1 MNIHNNFKACLA
13 SVTKAL
19 GEAEV
24 GVTVKSR
31 YLGNCSVV
39 VLFKGPKLPFANDPV
54 SWMGQFDPKSPL
66 KKVAASKQFVIY
78 HRDKFLEDFDHKS
91 DASILKAV
99 GSMLQLPM
107 KRSAKVLAPIG
118 SSEGS
123 SAAKS
128 SKVSLGLKRA
138 KNAARLDT
146 DLDVCEEMILQTKQ
160 EMMVQVIHECV
171 SGAINE
177 QTRLEKALE
186 SVRFSIAKEMAAQ
199 LVDEQLEMCIE
210 VHSSSA
216 TALKPS
222 ILESEL
228 EGAVDLTN
236 ASFSPFECAFSPE
249 STNALESGSCTPSLA
264 YPRNLSNVF
273 QEVYNSQVEPQSHVQ
288 FPNGYE
294 NPARAHSFTQPV
306 AQVDESRKSCGSD
319 IHVNNEVSPAAEAHS
334 SYLLGVHSTS
344 PAFQSHYYQ
353 PRVFGRERY
362 ASQDFM
368 SPPQY
373 PPAFQPHYQPTP
385 VNNPYWY
392 GTPEPG
398 YAARHSQHFVP
409 NSQSTSPFVCTP
421 SPVVHAQMQQNT
433 FSIPQS
439 TVDVR
444 GYFRKHGWVK
454 KWGTPKKETLPKGKS
469 GKQRKQNVPRIDD
482 TSIEFKNDKP
492 CVLARKYGGVC
503 IAMEQQNKTMMTG
516 LICKHCKVYLHEECS
531 TMYHCFHAEE
541 KLDVAAFNKAKST
554 CA

>member
-1 MNIHNNFKACLA
+1 MHVYLENTSAFPFPKMNIHNNFKACLA
-13 SVTKAL
+13 SVIKAL

-171 SGAINE
+171 SGAISE

-199 LVDEQLEMCIE
+199 LVDDQL
-210 VHSSSA
+210 
-216 TALKPS
+216 
-222 ILESEL
+222 
-228 EGAVDLTN
+228 
-236 ASFSPFECAFSPE
+236 
-249 STNALESGSCTPSLA
+249 
-264 YPRNLSNVF
+264 
-273 QEVYNSQVEPQSHVQ
+273 
-288 FPNGYE
+288 
-294 NPARAHSFTQPV
+294 
-306 AQVDESRKSCGSD
+306 
-319 IHVNNEVSPAAEAHS
+319 
-334 SYLLGVHSTS
+334 
-344 PAFQSHYYQ
+344 
-353 PRVFGRERY
+353 
-362 ASQDFM
+362 
-368 SPPQY
+368 
-373 PPAFQPHYQPTP
+373 
-385 VNNPYWY
+385 
-392 GTPEPG
+392 
-398 YAARHSQHFVP
+398 
-409 NSQSTSPFVCTP
+409 
-421 SPVVHAQMQQNT
+421 
-433 FSIPQS
+433 
-439 TVDVR
+439 
-444 GYFRKHGWVK
+444 
-454 KWGTPKKETLPKGKS
+454 
-469 GKQRKQNVPRIDD
+469 
-482 TSIEFKNDKP
+482 
-492 CVLARKYGGVC
+492 
-503 IAMEQQNKTMMTG
+503 
-516 LICKHCKVYLHEECS
+516 
-531 TMYHCFHAEE
+531 
-541 KLDVAAFNKAKST
+541 
-554 CA
+554 